1 MDKHDQTCSSNVVK
15 HGFTLDV
22 CIVDDHVQTWRNM
35 EKWLK
40 MVFKYCQIVKE
51 T

>member
-35 EKWLK
+35 VNYAIEYGRTW
-40 MVFKYCQIVKE
+40 
-51 T
+51 